1 MNIGEVR
8 TGRGDGVGIEITQS
22 VMRGVLLARDQPG
35 RLRSAAEVGIAT
47 LSDDRTVLDAYV
59 RLRAELAG
67 GNVPTRLAL
76 FPPGS
81 TLQRIEVTGRSGPEL
96 NAIRS
101 AIERSDGVSSTV
113 LVDDGPRRWM
123 MAVRWNEAE
132 VRRLE
137 ELAERAGFVDVSVD
151 PSPMAIAR
159 AVPAGATFIRRDAA
173 PHESFDIVLRT
184 IPVAACAIESVGRQP
199 PRLTVT
205 DGPVSVHV
213 FDELADGVD
222 LVAQIELMYDDHA
235 VRNGPATPGHAV
247 SLHIADHAYPP
258 FPPHDIRAPERQCV
272 ALGAAIGAAGLAGR
286 LRPIDM
292 LLPMVTTAELAQRPW
307 AIERMSTLPQRTDP
321 TPATSVQRVFRR
333 LRPRRTSVTRRS

>member
-1 MNIGEVR
+1 MNATELR
-8 TGRGDGVGIEITQS
+8 TGRGDGIGIEVTQS
-22 VMRGVLLARDQPG
+22 VMRGVLLGRDQPG
-35 RLRSAAEVGIAT
+35 RLRAAAEVGLAS
-47 LSDDRTVLDAYV
+47 LADDRTVLDAFV

-67 GNVPTRLAL
+67 AHVPTRLAL

-101 AIERSDGVSSTV
+101 AIERSHSISSTV

-123 MAVRWNEAE
+123 MAVHWNETE

-151 PSPMAIAR
+151 PSPIALAR
-159 AVPAGATFIRRDAA
+159 AVDPNASFVRRDAA
-173 PHESFDIVLRT
+173 PHESFDVVLRT
-184 IPVAACAIESVGRQP
+184 IPVAACAIESVGRQA
-199 PRLTVT
+199 PRLEVATV
-205 DGPVSVHV
+205 PVSMHT
-213 FDELADGVD
+213 FDELIDRVD
-222 LVAQIELMYDDHA
+222 LVALVEQVRDDQLDDPQDGSA
-235 VRNGPATPGHAV
+235 P
-247 SLHIADHAYPP
+247 SLHIGGDAFPP

-292 LLPMVTTAELAQRPW
+292 LLPMVTAAELAQRPW
-307 AIERMSTLPQRTDP
+307 AIERMSTLPQRVDP
-321 TPATSVQRVFRR
+321 VPTGSVQRAFRR
-333 LRPRRTSVTRRS
+333 IRPKRPSPTRRS

>member
-1 MNIGEVR
+1 MSNVETR

-35 RLRSAAEVGIAT
+35 RLRAAAEVGIAT
-47 LSDDRTVLDAYV
+47 LTDDRTVLDAYV
-59 RLRAELAG
+59 RLRAELSGA
-67 GNVPTRLAL
+67 NVPTRLAL

-96 NAIRS
+96 NTIRS
-101 AIERSDGVSSTV
+101 SIERSDSVSSTV

-159 AVPAGATFIRRDAA
+159 AVPPGSTFIRRDAA
-173 PHESFDIVLRT
+173 PHESFDVVLRT
-184 IPVAACAIESVGRQP
+184 IPVAACAIESIGRQP
-199 PRLTVT
+199 PQLTVT

-213 FDELADGVD
+213 FDELVDGVD
-222 LVAQIELMYDDHA
+222 LVAQIELLHESQQAGRPREM
-235 VRNGPATPGHAV
+235 V
-247 SLHIADHAYPP
+247 SLHIADDAYPP

-272 ALGAAIGAAGLAGR
+272 ALGAAIGAAGLSGR

-333 LRPRRTSVTRRS
+333 IRPKRTSVTRRG